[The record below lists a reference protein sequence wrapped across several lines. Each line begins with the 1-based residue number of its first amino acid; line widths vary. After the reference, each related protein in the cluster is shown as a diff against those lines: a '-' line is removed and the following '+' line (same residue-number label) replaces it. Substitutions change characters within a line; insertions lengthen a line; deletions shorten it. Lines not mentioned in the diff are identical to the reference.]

1 MPTELCKKCGDD
13 LQEHSFC
20 LLCNKTIRW
29 YCSSCN
35 WKSAQQIHFECW
47 HKKSINILEDNYEC
61 TILLPE
67 FLILEIKKILIIL
80 SMQRNHEFELSDI
93 VSLIIKYGIGDSRLK
108 YDDVVF
114 LNTYFSDKKHILES
128 LLDRVLLTAEF
139 FKNR

>member
-1 MPTELCKKCGDD
+1 
-13 LQEHSFC
+13 
-20 LLCNKTIRW
+20 
-29 YCSSCN
+29 
-35 WKSAQQIHFECW
+35 
-47 HKKSINILEDNYEC
+47 
-61 TILLPE
+61 
-67 FLILEIKKILIIL
+67 
-80 SMQRNHEFELSDI
+80 MQRNHEFELSDI